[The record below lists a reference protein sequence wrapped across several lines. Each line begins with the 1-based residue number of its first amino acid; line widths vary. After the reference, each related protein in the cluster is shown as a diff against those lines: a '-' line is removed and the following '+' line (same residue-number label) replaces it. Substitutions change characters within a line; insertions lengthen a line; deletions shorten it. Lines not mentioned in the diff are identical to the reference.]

1 MESGGEG
8 QRGDGWGWYGSR
20 KGSEYTEEGAQGVG
34 GSWCGGAMPA
44 DGLSLSLSRLRPS
57 LPLSLSLTLTLYLG
71 VSVAMLR
78 IVVVAV
84 ASKKMERKE
93 DGWNSAQG

>member
-1 MESGGEG
+1 MRDGAGMV
-8 QRGDGWGWYGSR
+8 GDGTGPGKGASIRR
-20 KGSEYTEEGAQGVG
+20 KGAQGAD

-44 DGLSLSLSRLRPS
+44 DGLSCSLTLSRLR
-57 LPLSLSLTLTLYLG
+57 LSLSLSFTLYLG

>member
-8 QRGDGWGWYGSR
+8 RRGDGWGWYGSR
-20 KGSEYTEEGAQGVG
+20 KGSEYTEEGAQGVD

-44 DGLSLSLSRLRPS
+44 DGLSRSHSPAS
-57 LPLSLSLTLTLYLG
+57 VPLSLSLTLYLG